1 MENFKIW
8 APLVLL
14 SVLVGGIFLYRHL
27 ELVDAANVGYMTA
40 RESLRIAEDSL
51 KAQTTRWESIST
63 AVGEAT
69 SKLKVATEKAEQA
82 AATLAEAE
90 NVEKKHLED
99 LDYMTG
105 AFLGLVEKVRAK
117 AIGTTLPTVVL
128 QDGKQLT
135 NAQIKRVEDKG
146 VSFFHSEGSGFV
158 EADNLPADLQSKLD
172 LGSGSIERKAASLK
186 SSLMD
191 AGKHGTSMPP
201 SIASSSATTSATP
214 AKPSVTEEK
223 LKKLRLQLV
232 EVNAKMAAAA
242 RNRNLWLLTA
252 DKYAD
257 QASDA
262 AFRGVPTSK
271 HRADEAAARNQ
282 AALHNQQI
290 GVLEAEA
297 ARLRVEEESLL
308 RQ

>member
-1 MENFKIW
+1 MENFKVW

-63 AVGEAT
+63 AVGEANA
-69 SKLKVATEKAEQA
+69 KLKVATDKAEKA
-82 AATLAEAE
+82 AATLAEAQNAE
-90 NVEKKHLED
+90 RKHLED

-105 AFLGLVEKVRAK
+105 AFLGLVEKARAK

-135 NAQIKRVEDKG
+135 NAQIKRVDDKG

-186 SSLMD
+186 SGLMD
-191 AGKHGTSMPP
+191 AGKTGGSMPP
-201 SIASSSATTSATP
+201 AVSSSSTTAPTTP
-214 AKPSVTEEK
+214 AKPSVNEEK
-223 LKKLRLQLV
+223 LKRLRLQIV
-232 EVNAKMAAAA
+232 DIEAKTAASA
-242 RNRNLWLLTA
+242 RNRDLWLTA
-252 DKYAD
+252 AEKYSI

-282 AALHNQQI
+282 AALLNQQI